1 LVGRPANKVVS
12 QQLIFTFP
20 LFLFSTSSFDLPH
33 EILKLEERQNS
44 KFWHRSATPLGRLPA
59 LWPPYKRAGE
69 GASSSHPLS
78 IEDSEIIP
86 LFLPSSK
93 NF

>member
-1 LVGRPANKVVS
+1 VVS

-33 EILKLEERQNS
+33 EILKLEERQN
-44 KFWHRSATPLGRLPA
+44 FGTGRPPPLADCLPFG
-59 LWPPYKRAGE
+59 PPYKRAGE